1 MRWLNFATKYGF
13 GEYLDG
19 KIPAL
24 VNYKEGQV
32 NEYTIFANDSN
43 VIEEDGTFRYDT
55 AYYNEV
61 KEIRASSKAE
71 LKAQAEKLEIQLVK
85 NFMDKYIKGA
95 I

>member
-13 GEYLDG
+13 GEYSDG

-32 NEYTIFANDSN
+32 NEYAIFANDSN

-55 AYYNEV
+55 AYY
-61 KEIRASSKAE
+61 KWS
-71 LKAQAEKLEIQLVK
+71 
-85 NFMDKYIKGA
+85 
-95 I
+95 